1 MYPYLNLS
9 FDLSLLAYD
18 VAYMFDRTDSYRP
31 WHRWLGLR
39 IGRRGPD
46 DDEVSNSSPSRASLA
61 NSTSLMTARC
71 CPDYHPYYRPCYSC
85 SSSVS
90 GGTRLP
96 LRALNPQLPLP
107 TSRLH
112 LAYTPPSFLLDHYPS
127 SHPPTSFHLH
137 HRPLLQPSRRI
148 QSTIQSTKYRKRG
161 MANVHFARRN
171 GRIRLSYP
179 RDGWFAG
186 DVAGRQSRG
195 TTRTPTRRRRRR
207 KLREE
212 MTIK

>member
-1 MYPYLNLS
+1 
-9 FDLSLLAYD
+9 
-18 VAYMFDRTDSYRP
+18 MFDRTDSYRP

-39 IGRRGPD
+39 IGRRAPD
-46 DDEVSNSSPSRASLA
+46 EDEVSNSSSSRASLA
-61 NSTSLMTARC
+61 DRTSLMTALC
-71 CPDYHPYYRPCYSC
+71 CRNYHPYYHLCYC
-85 SSSVS
+85 SSSSAS
-90 GGTRLP
+90 GGIRLP

-107 TSRLH
+107 TSQPH
-112 LAYTPPSFLLDHYPS
+112 LAYTPPSFLPDHYLS

-148 QSTIQSTKYRKRG
+148 QLTIQSTKFRKRG

-195 TTRTPTRRRRRR
+195 TTRTPMWRRRRR
-207 KLREE
+207 KRREE
-212 MTIK
+212 MAIK

>member
-1 MYPYLNLS
+1 
-9 FDLSLLAYD
+9 
-18 VAYMFDRTDSYRP
+18 MFDRTDSYRS

-46 DDEVSNSSPSRASLA
+46 DDEVSQSSSSCANLA
-61 NSTSLMTARC
+61 DRTSLMTALC
-71 CPDYHPYYRPCYSC
+71 CRNYHPYYRPCYYY

-107 TSRLH
+107 TSRPH
-112 LAYTPPSFLLDHYPS
+112 LAYTPPFFLPDHYLS

-137 HRPLLQPSRRI
+137 HQPLLQPPRRI
-148 QSTIQSTKYRKRG
+148 QSTLQGTESRKRG

-171 GRIRLSYP
+171 GRIRLSYLL
-179 RDGWFAG
+179 DGWFAG

-195 TTRTPTRRRRRR
+195 TTRTPTWRRRRR
-207 KLREE
+207 KRREE
-212 MTIK
+212 MAIK